1 MDNAQNIEDWG
12 IQQMTVANTRIP
24 YASTLLQTDPVPPTP
39 GASPKLYGMG
49 GPKGPAL
56 PNPQP
61 FVRGEKQWMDNAQNI
76 EDWGIQQMT
85 VANTRIPYASTLVQL
100 NTDPV
105 PPTPGAAPAGV
116 YGFGRDGAQLGGP
129 AYPNPQPFVRGE
141 KQWMDNAQNIEDWG
155 IHQMEVANARIPYAS
170 TLLQLG
176 DDKKDDEPDYSLL
189 YEKEIK
195 STTPEKVMTLSSVPR
210 DAQFIQQDNDPK
222 NIEGFLMEDPNI
234 PLNLRLVQT
243 KQDDDPEKMESMV
256 MEDLDIPKNMRLIHI
271 KNQQGDEL
279 IRIEN

>member
-1 MDNAQNIEDWG
+1 
-12 IQQMTVANTRIP
+12 
-24 YASTLLQTDPVPPTP
+24 
-39 GASPKLYGMG
+39 
-49 GPKGPAL
+49 
-56 PNPQP
+56 
-61 FVRGEKQWMDNAQNI
+61 MDNAQNI

-100 NTDPV
+100 NSDPA
-105 PPTPGAAPAGV
+105 PPTPGGSPKLYGMAGPM
-116 YGFGRDGAQLGGP
+116 GP

-176 DDKKDDEPDYSLL
+176 DEEEGEKKQEAPKKLVQKDDEPDYSLL

-271 KNQQGDEL
+271 TNQQGDEL
-279 IRIEN
+279 IKIEN